1 MLNTPCFA
9 MYHLT
14 QSSMAFE
21 EQRVLL
27 LSHVSHK
34 PKCHVKKIIPPPWA
48 LFRPG
53 AISSLILFVLVL
65 GCTDES
71 LLEERSVKSV
81 PSATVKDKLSQHFA
95 KSLAASLSDQNV
107 RDFIK
112 DRTLNRFDGDNNF
125 LFQFEKD
132 REIGR
137 SASSAGKATG
147 KTLAEV
153 LFPAARADSRVGTAP
168 GLLDSLGTLHPLLQ
182 VAIPSLAKDSIEN
195 WDTATRIPLVAYVP
209 EKEGDELIAFD
220 AEGNE
225 HRLSATEEPDQ
236 LVIVISENER
246 VMATAKSG
254 KSASGGRAQMFDD
267 VVCMTL
273 TPIYS
278 TDEYNYYYRSDY
290 YTAVNSC
297 YSGGGSSGGGFN
309 SGPVPC
315 DRDTR
320 NNKDELVR
328 MKFSSIRDFNF
339 ASQWFDG
346 GLEIEVTVTFARP
359 NGAVAK
365 VTKFISWPDRDFKNC
380 PFPGFTCKP
389 AWKNVNLE
397 IITWDKETYGDAM
410 HYFWVEKDPGTQS
423 TLSTS
428 FSTTFDNTDGSKS
441 TLTNTLSFTITTED
455 DLLGEAVVEYCDKA
469 NNEGYQYSTGKIYFN
484 VKER

>member
-1 MLNTPCFA
+1 MLKK
-9 MYHLT
+9 
-14 QSSMAFE
+14 SS
-21 EQRVLL
+21 
-27 LSHVSHK
+27 
-34 PKCHVKKIIPPPWA
+34 PPPPWA

-153 LFPAARADSRVGTAP
+153 LFPAARADSRVGTTP

-225 HRLSATEEPDQ
+225 HRLSATEDPDQ

-290 YTAVNSC
+290 YNAVNSC

-315 DRDTR
+315 DREVKSNQHDWVKKVKFRSMDVLRAAERWVDGAIELRATVIFGGVNGQTPGTLNLYLASIKRHNLKNCNWLGLNCWPTWHDTNLQVMR
-320 NNKDELVR
+320 WIKNEHGNQ
-328 MKFSSIRDFNF
+328 MKYIWVED
-339 ASQWFDG
+339 DG
-346 GLEIEVTVTFARP
+346 GGSSTSSYSFTNGGATFS
-359 NGAVAK
+359 VS
-365 VTKFISWPDRDFKNC
+365 VTKLNEDYDLAEHFVSYC
-380 PFPGFTCKP
+380 
-389 AWKNVNLE
+389 
-397 IITWDKETYGDAM
+397 
-410 HYFWVEKDPGTQS
+410 
-423 TLSTS
+423 
-428 FSTTFDNTDGSKS
+428 DNTDGEG
-441 TLTNTLSFTITTED
+441 TEYAPGQRMSFF
-455 DLLGEAVVEYCDKA
+455 VHQR
-469 NNEGYQYSTGKIYFN
+469 N
-484 VKER
+484 